1 MPMKY
6 SFQPARISE
15 GIVMGTRVRG
25 GEGARVRGGG
35 GQGQGI
41 DALAPSRPR
50 TSAPALA
57 SLHKSKIL
65 LTHIQKNMAANLTR
79 LAANSYLPPLT
90 ETSRDRSRICGI
102 AIIEARKCLQIEGLR
117 FMGVVPKLVCFAP
130 ISG

>member
-6 SFQPARISE
+6 SFQPARISG

-25 GEGARVRGGG
+25 YEGAGGRR
-35 GQGQGI
+35 QGAGI
-41 DALAPSRPR
+41 DAPRTLAPTHPR
-50 TSAPALA
+50 T
-57 SLHKSKIL
+57 LHKSKIL

-79 LAANSYLPPLT
+79 LAANSYLPPLA